1 MYITATWIIPKP
13 FKSVLLSPFLN
24 PRWEV
29 LGGQREA
36 NFDASTILQNNTRIR
51 LLSSPSVLAEG
62 LLRSGVSKAT
72 LNLAEAESGM
82 GAAPPQAGWVGPSL

>member
-1 MYITATWIIPKP
+1 MRIKENVGQLSVENLALIINMYITATWIIPKP

-36 NFDASTILQNNTRIR
+36 ILMLLLFSRTTLEFGFFRHLRCLPRDCCAAAS
-51 LLSSPSVLAEG
+51 VEG
-62 LLRSGVSKAT
+62 HT
-72 LNLAEAESGM
+72 
-82 GAAPPQAGWVGPSL
+82 